1 MMVVVAAL
9 TGMVM
14 LLCLYNSFDRF
25 KAEGRMESVS
35 DLEAAVHKGS
45 VLPIRPKTMTAMAT
59 MLRLVPIMIG
69 TGAGSAV
76 MKRMAA
82 PNFGGLL
89 TSFVMEPLIYPVIF
103 LFAKQSHLLLP
114 KSRSVQAVG
123 SA

>member
-14 LLCLYNSFDRF
+14 LLYLHNSFDRF
-25 KAEGRMESVS
+25 KADGRMKSVS
-35 DLEAAVHKGS
+35 DLEAAVHEGA
-45 VLPIRPKTMTAMAT
+45 VLRIRPKTMTVMTT
-59 MLRLVPIMIG
+59 MLNLVPIMIG

-89 TSFVMEPLIYPVIF
+89 TSLVMEPLIF
-103 LFAKQSHLLLP
+103 LFAKQFHLLLP
-114 KSRSVQAVG
+114 KSRSVQAAG